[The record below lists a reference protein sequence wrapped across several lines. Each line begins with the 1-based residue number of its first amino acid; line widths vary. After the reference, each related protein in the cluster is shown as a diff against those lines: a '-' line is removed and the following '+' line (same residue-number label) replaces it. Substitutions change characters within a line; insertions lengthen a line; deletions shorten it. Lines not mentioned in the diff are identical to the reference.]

1 MKTAGWETG
10 TMGVRGLGR
19 GEDVGGEV
27 GVDLDMLEWRWLSVH
42 LSPAKGQ
49 AFFWTLGIQ

>member
-49 AFFWTLGIQ
+49 AFF